1 MGLLGWLK
9 QAKRISELEGVVTK
23 LNSRMDECELDW
35 VEMRA
40 RCKRLLDR
48 TEKAA
53 RRVDLGE
60 AAVESEVAGTNGET
74 SQADGRLSPLGSY
87 AGRLSDHQ
95 KQIQQQ
101 ILKRRGGG

>member
-1 MGLLGWLK
+1 MGLLGWLN
-9 QAKRISELEGVVTK
+9 QARRISELEGVVTK

-53 RRVDLGE
+53 RRVDEGE
-60 AAVESEVAGTNGET
+60 TVVESDAAGNNGET
-74 SQADGRLSPLGSY
+74 SVVGY

-95 KQIQQQ
+95 REIQQK

>member
-1 MGLLGWLK
+1 MGLLAWLDA
-9 QAKRISELEGVVTK
+9 QKRVAVLEEVVTK

-48 TEKAA
+48 TEKAQ
-53 RRVDLGE
+53 RYVDQAE
-60 AAVESEVAGTNGET
+60 AAVESNQEVPQGNGGAT
-74 SQADGRLSPLGSY
+74 ALG
-87 AGRLSDHQ
+87 GRLSDHQ

-101 ILKRRGGG
+101 ILKRRAGG

>member
-1 MGLLGWLK
+1 MLGWLN
-9 QAKRISELEGVVTK
+9 QQKRISELEGVVTK

-53 RRVDLGE
+53 RRVDEGDAVVESDTVAGNGE
-60 AAVESEVAGTNGET
+60 ASGVA
-74 SQADGRLSPLGSY
+74 Y

>member
-9 QAKRISELEGVVTK
+9 QARRISELEGVVTK

-53 RRVDLGE
+53 RRVDEGE
-60 AAVESEVAGTNGET
+60 AVVESEAAGTNGEASVT
-74 SQADGRLSPLGSY
+74 GY

>member
-1 MGLLGWLK
+1 MLGWLN
-9 QAKRISELEGVVTK
+9 QQKRISELEGVVTK

-53 RRVDLGE
+53 RRVDEGEAVVESDEKVAAGNGE
-60 AAVESEVAGTNGET
+60 AAVA
-74 SQADGRLSPLGSY
+74 Y

>member
-1 MGLLGWLK
+1 MGLLGWLN
-9 QAKRISELEGVVTK
+9 QARRISELEGVVTK

-53 RRVDLGE
+53 RRVDQGE
-60 AAVESEVAGTNGET
+60 AEVESEVAGTSGEASGNG
-74 SQADGRLSPLGSY
+74 Y

>member
-1 MGLLGWLK
+1 MGLLGWLN

-53 RRVDLGE
+53 RRVDEGE
-60 AAVESEVAGTNGET
+60 TVVDSNVAGTNGEASVT
-74 SQADGRLSPLGSY
+74 GYD
-87 AGRLSDHQ
+87 GRLSDHQ
-95 KQIQQQ
+95 REIQQK

>member
-1 MGLLGWLK
+1 MGLLAWLNA
-9 QAKRISELEGVVTK
+9 QKRVKVLEDVVTK

-53 RRVDLGE
+53 RVIDQAE
-60 AAVESEVAGTNGET
+60 AVVESSEEVPQANNGGAT
-74 SQADGRLSPLGSY
+74 ALG
-87 AGRLSDHQ
+87 GRLSDHQ

-101 ILKRRGGG
+101 ILKRRAGL

>member
-1 MGLLGWLK
+1 MGLLGWLN
-9 QAKRISELEGVVTK
+9 QQKRIGDLETVVTK

-53 RRVDLGE
+53 RRVDQGVDSEEPENAAQNGE
-60 AAVESEVAGTNGET
+60 AANAKIGVN
-74 SQADGRLSPLGSY
+74 GRLT
-87 AGRLSDHQ
+87 AHQ
-95 KQIQQQ
+95 REVQQH
-101 ILKRRGGG
+101 ILKRRAGIS

>member
-1 MGLLGWLK
+1 MGLLGWLN
-9 QAKRISELEGVVTK
+9 QQKRIGDLETVVTK

-53 RRVDLGE
+53 RRVDQGVDSTEVDTRSTNGE
-60 AAVESEVAGTNGET
+60 AANATIGVN
-74 SQADGRLSPLGSY
+74 GRLTP
-87 AGRLSDHQ
+87 RQ
-95 KQIQQQ
+95 REVQQT
-101 ILKRRGGG
+101 ILKRRAGIS

>member
-9 QAKRISELEGVVTK
+9 QARRIYELEEVVTK
-23 LNSRMDECELDW
+23 LHRKMEACELDW
-35 VEMRA
+35 QDMRA

-53 RRVDLGE
+53 RRVDEGE
-60 AAVESEVAGTNGET
+60 VEVESNAAGTNGGST
-74 SQADGRLSPLGSY
+74 ALLSMGSG
-87 AGRLSDHQ
+87 GRLSDHQ

>member
-1 MGLLGWLK
+1 MGLLGWLN
-9 QAKRISELEGVVTK
+9 QQKRIAELESVVTK

-53 RRVDLGE
+53 RRIYQGE
-60 AAVESEVAGTNGET
+60 AEVESEPTEGPQANGGGASHT
-74 SQADGRLSPLGSY
+74 
-87 AGRLSDHQ
+87 GRLSDHQ
-95 KQIQQQ
+95 KLIQQQ
-101 ILKRRGGG
+101 ILKRRAGI

>member
-1 MGLLGWLK
+1 MGLLAWLN
-9 QAKRISELEGVVTK
+9 QGRRISELESVVTK
-23 LNSRMDECELDW
+23 LNSKMEECELDW

-53 RRVDLGE
+53 RRVDEGE
-60 AAVESEVAGTNGET
+60 VVVDSTQAGTNGET
-74 SQADGRLSPLGSY
+74 PTPGNTIGYS
-87 AGRLSDHQ
+87 GRLSDHQ

>member
-1 MGLLGWLK
+1 MGLLAWLN
-9 QAKRISELEGVVTK
+9 QGRRISELESVVTK
-23 LNSRMDECELDW
+23 LNSKMEECELDW

-53 RRVDLGE
+53 RRVDEGE
-60 AAVESEVAGTNGET
+60 SVVESTRAGTNGET
-74 SQADGRLSPLGSY
+74 TVVASGAMHT
-87 AGRLSDHQ
+87 GRLSDHQ

>member
-1 MGLLGWLK
+1 MWGWLN
-9 QAKRISELEGVVTK
+9 QQKRISELEGVVTK

-53 RRVDLGE
+53 RRVDQGE
-60 AAVESEVAGTNGET
+60 TEVESEVAGTNGEA
-74 SQADGRLSPLGSY
+74 SGIAY